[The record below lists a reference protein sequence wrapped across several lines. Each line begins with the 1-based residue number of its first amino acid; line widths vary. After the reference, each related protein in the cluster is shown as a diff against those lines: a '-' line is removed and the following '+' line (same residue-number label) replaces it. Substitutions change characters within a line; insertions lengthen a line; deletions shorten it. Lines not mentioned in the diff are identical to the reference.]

1 MKEPELV
8 ALPGFTACGISTP
21 TSAALESEPAAA
33 RLPCL
38 WQRFY
43 AEAMPARLSANASNG
58 RVVCVYSGYEAGGS
72 GGYRV
77 TIGVQLMRGR
87 ACPAGADQ
95 VAVSPGEY
103 LRFTSYGHGPKA
115 AARTWIDIR
124 EFFNHG
130 AHPLAGR
137 YERAYTA
144 DFERYGDPES
154 VSILVAVKRKLGVH
168 LAADRARQA
177 ARPV

>member
-21 TSAALESEPAAA
+21 TSAAIESEPAMA
-33 RLPCL
+33 RLPRL

-43 AEAMPARLSANASNG
+43 AEAMPARLAANASNG

-72 GGYRV
+72 AGYRV
-77 TIGVQLMRGR
+77 TIGVQLVRGR
-87 ACPAGADQ
+87 ACPTGAEQ

-103 LRFTSYGHGPKA
+103 LRFTAYGHGPEA
-115 AARTWIDIR
+115 AARAWHEIGD
-124 EFFNHG
+124 FFKH
-130 AHPLAGR
+130 AEHALAGR

-177 ARPV
+177 TRQV